1 MAEQTPK
8 SPKLDTWIK
17 KAKTLMEALP
27 YIQRFNGKRIVVKY
41 GGSAMTN
48 AALKESFVRDVIMLQ
63 CVGIKPIIV
72 HGGGPQIGNFL
83 TKMGIESRFHR
94 GVRITDT
101 PTMDVVEM
109 VLGGQINQEIVGRI
123 QQHGGKA
130 VGLAGKDGGFI
141 LAEKI
146 NPQSDEAGK
155 GTIDLGHVGEVTAVN
170 PELVLTVES
179 GGFIPVIAPLGVS
192 KEGESLNINADL
204 VAAAVAVSLKAE
216 KLILLT
222 DVEGVLD
229 RDKQLLS
236 TLSSQNIQ
244 KLIAEGTIT
253 DGMIPKLECCVQA
266 VEGGVPSAH
275 IVDGR
280 VQHAIL
286 LEMFTHHGV
295 GTQISL

>member
-1 MAEQTPK
+1 MAEQPPK

-94 GVRITDT
+94 GVRITDA

-192 KEGESLNINADL
+192 REGESLNINADL

-244 KLIAEGTIT
+244 KLIAEGAIT